1 MFEFDETSFIAGVLI
16 GAATVLLY
24 CLIITS

>member
-1 MFEFDETSFIAGVLI
+1 MFEFDDTSFIAGVLI

-24 CLIITS
+24 VLIIAA